1 MKINVNATHDK
12 PIQLGRQGENLV
24 TRVKFNLLLFIQ
36 QFGEGNA
43 KLLVKRAGDEV
54 LYPAKLKQ
62 SGATATWEIGEEWT
76 ANAGRGYCELNWYVG
91 DKLAKS
97 ELFSTV
103 VLASLEGKVMDNAPD
118 PGDSYVADVMAAAA
132 KAEDYA
138 THPPIIG
145 DNGNWLTW
153 NGTAYA
159 DTGYNAV
166 DAMLAALPAA
176 EGVGF

>member
-1 MKINVNATHDK
+1 MKNNVKATHDA
-12 PIQLGRQGENLV
+12 PILLGRQGENSV

-36 QFGEGNA
+36 QYGEGVA
-43 KLLVKRAGDEV
+43 QLLVKRAGDAV
-54 LYPAKLKQ
+54 IYPAELKQ
-62 SGATATWEIGEEWT
+62 SGATATWDIGKEWT
-76 ANAGRGYCELNWYVG
+76 TKAGRGYCELNWYVG

-103 VLASLEGKVMDNAPD
+103 VLASLEGETMDGAPD
-118 PGDSYVADVMAAAA
+118 PADSYVSAVLEAAAA
-132 KAEDYA
+132 AEEYA

-145 DNGNWLTW
+145 DNGNWWTW
-153 NGTAYA
+153 NGTAYV

>member
-1 MKINVNATHDK
+1 MKTNVNATHDT
-12 PIQLGRQGENLV
+12 PILLGRQGEKGV

-54 LYPAKLKQ
+54 IYPAKLKQ
-62 SGATATWEIGEEWT
+62 SGTTATWEIGKEWT
-76 ANAGRGYCELNWYVG
+76 SNAGRGYCELNWYVG

-118 PGDSYVADVMAAAA
+118 PGDSYVAEVMAAAA

-138 THPPIIG
+138 THPPVIG
-145 DNGNWLTW
+145 DNGNWWTW
-153 NGTAYA
+153 EGEDYT

-166 DAMLAALPAA
+166 DAMLEALPAA
-176 EGVGF
+176 EEVAF